1 MNTSEAGHWLETST
15 GKTFEEHFWGWK
27 DGKPPLKQGR
37 SELMP
42 QYSKFSKTEHVTEII
57 SANSF
62 AEVEREIADH
72 YLDVEIHSITRDE
85 CED

>member
-1 MNTSEAGHWLETST
+1 
-15 GKTFEEHFWGWK
+15 
-27 DGKPPLKQGR
+27 
-37 SELMP
+37 MP
-42 QYSKFSKTEHVTEII
+42 QYEVSFSKTEHVRETI